1 MKKTQAVS
9 AGIAFVLAI
18 TFSLHA
24 QTTTVSI
31 QSLRSASAGNLEVML
46 QAVEATTP
54 LPAESVPQS
63 GTFWSAQNIN
73 DPPFPSN
80 INNLPA
86 WDFGGGNW
94 LLADQDFD
102 YAALEQQMAAMRMLS
117 RAMGL
122 EMDNQEVAD
131 NSYTIDPNG
140 LWLEITGV
148 SNGAA
153 WFNLHN
159 STNQVYAI
167 WNTTDLLANWNVV
180 TEVWPTNSTVMPF
193 SVPML
198 ERQNLFL
205 RAEDWTGVDSNGDGI
220 PDWWIWMY
228 FGNLDETATNLDSQ
242 GNTLLSDY
250 TNGIDPNVIQ
260 FSLQF
265 TNQYVNTSLAYGTI
279 TVFGGVPAYEAFL
292 VNDTNLADANWQPYS
307 SNVVVSLNAGDGA
320 YEVWVGLKGL
330 PLDAYQTWHGF
341 NLILDTVPPIITVTN
356 PAAGVVSQPMIQVQG
371 YANEALSSLTFDVSN
386 AAGLWTNQTGYI
398 TSRYYD
404 LNLLDFTTNWF
415 QCYDIVLTNGLNT
428 VTLHATD
435 LAGNTTT
442 TNVSFTLDYSGDTT
456 PPALTVIWPQDGT
469 AIGGS
474 SFTLQAQVDDDTATV
489 MAQIVDAN
497 GNTNTVQG
505 LVERSGRVWVQNLP
519 LAARTNTLTVT
530 ATDAAGN
537 ASVTDLT
544 LVQSPVTVSMDPLP
558 SDQQNQSYV
567 NVTGTVSDPTCT
579 VTVNGV
585 QATVNPDGT
594 WEADGVLASPVGVAS
609 FDVEA
614 YAGSASSLV
623 ASRKSNSFVYANNN
637 MGGISPASLVSSFKK
652 SNSLIQANDAGPDN
666 SVASQ
671 MLNQLQQATVVASDF
686 SGIGHYDWTTNVNS
700 LGQSNLVQDET
711 LIWDYLSGGTWICSD
726 SYYSEVITNF
736 DGGGGS
742 AGVPSFAEGINSWFF
757 TPTFEYAALNDP
769 NYQRIVQTK
778 VMIAS
783 RGMLA
788 LAMGL
793 TNTTPMTQS
802 YLVRACA
809 ASFSQ
814 RIKPG
819 NDDDFVNHDF
829 FFNFITGGIWGQQWY
844 AGDVPLPPE
853 WFQING
859 QTLVNSG
866 IVNSDGSVWGMTVVQ
881 GPAGANVD
889 VTPTLIPS
897 ITLKT
902 NDYTFYVQVGGLQIV
917 DANTGTV
924 LTGQTNKVIVGQ
936 QMNLKCQLMISNEV
950 ITVFP
955 LTNFQWTVPGFAIS
969 NYVVAADASSAV
981 VYTNFPTTK
990 SNVVFYWVD
999 GASNRAVQCSATAQ
1013 GKTFTAQATFNVLR
1027 PTAKISP
1034 WTTSVNVNSTL
1045 GYEALVFD
1053 TSTDDGITFS
1063 NTMTI
1068 PNGFSGS
1075 NIWVQVIF
1083 SRIRQLQDTN
1093 LIWHVETE
1101 NGSSPY
1107 GDTPIPYQG
1116 FEGPNLPADS
1126 PNLPLPPSGYVRGS
1140 AANSFEMWMMFQPPG
1155 GIWVPLRAVN
1165 WSWSSSATNSP
1176 NGWGLESGTN
1186 SVNPTDFD
1194 TQTYPLWNSDV
1205 RNRQYI
1211 PPLL

>member
-1 MKKTQAVS
+1 
-9 AGIAFVLAI
+9 
-18 TFSLHA
+18 
-24 QTTTVSI
+24 
-31 QSLRSASAGNLEVML
+31 ML

-1027 PTAKISP
+1027 PTATIEVAQPGVVSLDGNFYLQDAP
-1034 WTTSVNVNSTL
+1034 VDFYGHVQSAYPGVANWTQLVNRDCQQAFYIETGTWGNYWLDTHPFYSNQINSEVGPGLDERVPLEDAPEVLIDVHVSNIDKFKTYLMFKPDGDGSIYVPL
-1045 GYEALVFD
+1045 GR
-1053 TSTDDGITFS
+1053 TDWGWHGDAFPGLLQDGGITAPQF
-1063 NTMTI
+1063 
-1068 PNGFSGS
+1068 
-1075 NIWVQVIF
+1075 
-1083 SRIRQLQDTN
+1083 
-1093 LIWHVETE
+1093 
-1101 NGSSPY
+1101 
-1107 GDTPIPYQG
+1107 
-1116 FEGPNLPADS
+1116 A
-1126 PNLPLPPSGYVRGS
+1126 
-1140 AANSFEMWMMFQPPG
+1140 
-1155 GIWVPLRAVN
+1155 
-1165 WSWSSSATNSP
+1165 
-1176 NGWGLESGTN
+1176 
-1186 SVNPTDFD
+1186 PTDEF
-1194 TQTYPLWNSDV
+1194 PVWLDV
-1205 RNRQYI
+1205 FMSSEQ
-1211 PPLL
+1211 

>member
-1027 PTAKISP
+1027 PTATIEVAQPGVVSLDGNFYLQDAP
-1034 WTTSVNVNSTL
+1034 VDFYGHVQSAYPGVANWTQLVNRDCQQAFYIETGTWGNYWLDTHPFYSNQINSEVGPGLDERVPLEDAPEVLIDVHVSNIDKFKTYLMFKPDGDGSIYVPL
-1045 GYEALVFD
+1045 GR
-1053 TSTDDGITFS
+1053 TDWGWHGDAFPGLLQDGGITAPQF
-1063 NTMTI
+1063 
-1068 PNGFSGS
+1068 
-1075 NIWVQVIF
+1075 
-1083 SRIRQLQDTN
+1083 
-1093 LIWHVETE
+1093 
-1101 NGSSPY
+1101 
-1107 GDTPIPYQG
+1107 
-1116 FEGPNLPADS
+1116 A
-1126 PNLPLPPSGYVRGS
+1126 
-1140 AANSFEMWMMFQPPG
+1140 
-1155 GIWVPLRAVN
+1155 
-1165 WSWSSSATNSP
+1165 
-1176 NGWGLESGTN
+1176 
-1186 SVNPTDFD
+1186 PTDEF
-1194 TQTYPLWNSDV
+1194 PVWLDV
-1205 RNRQYI
+1205 FMSSEQ
-1211 PPLL
+1211 